1 MGTEVKSTVAA
12 NNSNGSAPS
21 TPAARG
27 ENIQEQPSYYW
38 DHLYGGLSKKFCDFV
53 CRIRKFAYLCSAK
66 PSWIHDY
73 KVHISKL
80 LKFVWAQSCST
91 STSCSRDGLAK
102 QERLRPFFTY
112 ILKTNF

>member
-1 MGTEVKSTVAA
+1 MRDSEKVGIGVAGG
-12 NNSNGSAPS
+12 NSEPVQPTSQA
-21 TPAARG
+21 
-27 ENIQEQPSYYW
+27 EQPSYYW

-91 STSCSRDGLAK
+91 STSCSRDGFAK
-102 QERLRPFFTY
+102 QERLRPFFIY